1 MKSRGEGRL
10 PAVARNEEP
19 AAVIFYKCVQFHK
32 IWFIPQFESTIH
44 LLDVGKLQT
53 IIFQIWGEEV
63 KAEPTMSID
72 CRSRVLKIHTR
83 C

>member
-19 AAVIFYKCVQFHK
+19 DAIYFSNAFSSTK
-32 IWFIPQFESTIH
+32 WFIPQFESKIH
-44 LLDVGKLQT
+44 LLDVGKLQA

-63 KAEPTMSID
+63 EAEPTMSID
-72 CRSRVLKIHTR
+72 C
-83 C
+83 